1 MNILLLAPSYFGL
14 YLPVKDALEKKGHN
28 VTWIDDV
35 SLKYPYKR
43 KDKTIFHRLAR
54 KIVSKVLKVE
64 KRFWDSQKH
73 ILDKQTYDLFLV
85 INGCCYC
92 PYVKEL
98 LKRNNKT
105 IKLVQ
110 YAWDA
115 NKYYDFFHYKSD
127 FDKLY
132 SFDYDDSKE
141 IKGVKFLP
149 IYWKKSENLAKDVK
163 YDVSLIGSDHDNR
176 FNIVNKVIPQLKER
190 NVSYCFKIYSETD
203 LEDPYGIIIKNPIPI
218 EETNYITSASNCI
231 FDTDREIQ
239 TGVTPRLIWALAN
252 GKKVI
257 STNKNLSR
265 LGFVDMEQVRI
276 VDRNNPIIDIEFL
289 LNKTS
294 YKVSD
299 YLKSLEVD
307 NWVENFL

>member
-115 NKYYDFFHYKSD
+115 NKYYDFFHYNKNHIYNGAKIFEKSLQ
-127 FDKLY
+127 F
-132 SFDYDDSKE
+132 SF
-141 IKGVKFLP
+141 L
-149 IYWKKSENLAKDVK
+149 
-163 YDVSLIGSDHDNR
+163 
-176 FNIVNKVIPQLKER
+176 
-190 NVSYCFKIYSETD
+190 CC
-203 LEDPYGIIIKNPIPI
+203 IIKNCINMLSHQG
-218 EETNYITSASNCI
+218 EKQNEKKTCSFSSNGRRGLYAQQSRQRG
-231 FDTDREIQ
+231 TRRKH
-239 TGVTPRLIWALAN
+239 PRARYA
-252 GKKVI
+252 G
-257 STNKNLSR
+257 
-265 LGFVDMEQVRI
+265 
-276 VDRNNPIIDIEFL
+276 
-289 LNKTS
+289 
-294 YKVSD
+294 
-299 YLKSLEVD
+299 
-307 NWVENFL
+307 